1 MLYLLYFLHK
11 NYSFYDK
18 SMSIFFDSKK
28 AYMYSPLSTRDGSI
42 IEYNGIS
49 KENTANSD
57 IISGI
62 EYDPEKNN
70 LRVSSY
76 NTINFIDKSSLNR
89 NSLGSETIF
98 YTYDDSFDLRKK
110 IIENT
115 AVYDKTRYFW
125 NSSSEALHEKEM
137 QSLKLSDIEI
147 ELNLPNINPEFIT
160 PITEVLVNNDSE
172 SDGRYA
178 IEEVSY
184 ILTSSDDKYFYIKF
198 KINCNK
204 KSNKQLLITFIF

>member
-1 MLYLLYFLHK
+1 
-11 NYSFYDK
+11 
-18 SMSIFFDSKK
+18 MSCFTKLK
-28 AYMYSPLSTRDGSI
+28 
-42 IEYNGIS
+42 
-49 KENTANSD
+49 
-57 IISGI
+57 
-62 EYDPEKNN
+62 
-70 LRVSSY
+70 Y
-76 NTINFIDKSSLNR
+76 NTINFIDKYSINI
-89 NSLGSETIF
+89 NSLGSKTIF

-115 AVYDKTRYFW
+115 AIYDKTRYFW

-160 PITEVLVNNDSE
+160 PITEVLVNNDRE

-184 ILTSSDDKYFYIKF
+184 ILTSSDDKYFTSNLKLTAIK
-198 KINCNK
+198 K
-204 KSNKQLLITFIF
+204 